1 MNSKSIQLKSNATKY
16 IELEQF
22 NTDNSFGIKAK
33 LKLLTSFKS
42 LGIYCVPEIIG
53 NNIQDYNYEIGA
65 FISQGVVKL
74 STNKNLT
81 ERDLELG
88 GPGWNAPS
96 DWLNENLHP
105 NEYLEVLYSPEKP
118 LDLSRTFM
126 HSFKR
131 GENDQKSEGEETLF
145 LEILH
150 PSTRIK
156 YMNLNLNGTK
166 PLMYSFERK
175 AMDTQY
181 MISFFIAFA
190 KKRPEKKNSIG
201 NLIKIIFSKEQEVF
215 EKQYFTVKEVVF
227 KVKGSF

>member
-1 MNSKSIQLKSNATKY
+1 
-16 IELEQF
+16 
-22 NTDNSFGIKAK
+22 
-33 LKLLTSFKS
+33 
-42 LGIYCVPEIIG
+42 
-53 NNIQDYNYEIGA
+53 
-65 FISQGVVKL
+65 
-74 STNKNLT
+74 
-81 ERDLELG
+81 
-88 GPGWNAPS
+88 
-96 DWLNENLHP
+96 
-105 NEYLEVLYSPEKP
+105 
-118 LDLSRTFM
+118 M

-131 GENDQKSEGEETLF
+131 GENDQKSEGKETLF